1 MQASVVSDCTSER
14 LPISWPKFELDPP
27 DRRQHGA
34 ADAIFLFR
42 TGERAALPRHRRL
55 AVGDPIVVHQPVD
68 IVPDGR
74 LELGLLLLEIEHL
87 RIRLEPVEGDVE
99 GPGGNPAAR
108 GIRSQRADARGEV
121 GARRG
126 RECAQRDDDSQ
137 A

>member
-14 LPISWPKFELDPP
+14 LPISWPKFDSTP
-27 DRRQHGA
+27 QIA
-34 ADAIFLFR
+34 ASMVRLTPYFSSA
-42 TGERAALPRHRRL
+42 RASARALPRHRRL

-68 IVPDGR
+68 IVPDRR

-99 GPGGNPAAR
+99 RPGGNPAAR
-108 GIRSQRADARGEV
+108 GLRSQRADARGEV

-126 RECAQRDDDSQ
+126 RECAQRGDN
-137 A
+137 AEA